1 MAFFERLEA
10 PRNLLAE
17 GLYEGL
23 GVGMQEGRQQAKA
36 NKQSQLENQFFQ
48 GIMNSE
54 QFQKANPFEKAMMIE
69 QGPLSQGSK
78 DRFMNLILEDQ
89 RNQYNKMTK
98 FADYSEALG
107 KFIGERYQIND
118 LNPYEKLSPDQKE
131 EVDYI
136 LLRAPQLGSERMLS
150 PEQAALLARDEF
162 VKEKQ
167 AIAKEEA
174 DFKAREMAATKEK
187 QEAIKEF
194 QGLDTLSQIGQILNM
209 QSDKLTKVNA
219 IKNLGATPK
228 EALGIVE
235 GRTKPEDVFK
245 GKKDPAAKSFMDALN
260 KGSVAKG
267 TQQFGKERD
276 VPKKALEYAK
286 KEFEKG
292 SLLTPS
298 VISKLR
304 DMGVK
309 EDILRKVTKE
319 KRKATEEE
327 RVEAYSQATKE
338 KMEAYLAERFL
349 EE

>member
-23 GVGMQEGRQQAKA
+23 GIGMEEGRQQAKA

-187 QEAIKEF
+187 QAAIKEF

-245 GKKDPAAKSFMDALN
+245 GKKDPAF
-260 KGSVAKG
+260 
-267 TQQFGKERD
+267 
-276 VPKKALEYAK
+276 
-286 KEFEKG
+286 
-292 SLLTPS
+292 
-298 VISKLR
+298 IS
-304 DMGVK
+304 
-309 EDILRKVTKE
+309 
-319 KRKATEEE
+319 
-327 RVEAYSQATKE
+327 
-338 KMEAYLAERFL
+338 
-349 EE
+349 